1 MHCSTLQY
9 VNVIKALWMSY
20 IQTLCIANHDAMPHR
35 SLLFFRCNCYLYLCY
50 CFSAAAD
57 VGIFLS
63 VFLAIR
69 WGKTPTPKNRL
80 SFALWLVDFCFA
92 SRTFLF
98 HRFRDV
104 LWHSAEDASKIL
116 SIFSNLLCWCLHCC
130 YGRTPLRCL
139 SCWLFQSVFRL
150 VSVLV

>member
-1 MHCSTLQY
+1 MLLKRFECHIFKHFVLQ
-9 VNVIKALWMSY
+9 ITM
-20 IQTLCIANHDAMPHR
+20 
-35 SLLFFRCNCYLYLCY
+35 RCLIVH
-50 CFSAAAD
+50 CFSSDAT
-57 VGIFLS
+57 VIYIFVI
-63 VFLAIR
+63 VFQQLLMLGFSCLCF
-69 WGKTPTPKNRL
+69 WPLDEEKLLPPKNRL

-116 SIFSNLLCWCLHCC
+116 SIYSNLLCWCLHCC